1 MMRISMPRGDMRE
14 QAFSVKLNQEPFV
27 DAFDEIYFTVKKNFK
42 DRNFLFQKR
51 MTTGEIESVKD
62 GMYQFVILPED
73 TNDLNFDDY
82 VYIKRS
88 DGSAVLDM
96 MVKFVPFWV
105 FVMYGDLEIT
115 FSCSPYGKYDIC
127 VVTLID

>member
-27 DAFDEIYFTVKKNFK
+27 DEFDEIYFTVKKNFK
-42 DRNFLFQKR
+42 DKNFLFQKR
-51 MTTGEIESVKD
+51 MTTGEIEPVEN

-82 VYIKRS
+82 VFDIELVINGRLKRTYV
-88 DGSAVLDM
+88 G
-96 MVKFVPFWV
+96 
-105 FVMYGDLEIT
+105 
-115 FSCSPYGKYDIC
+115 
-127 VVTLID
+127 TLSLTPESTYACNEGVIP